1 MVITT
6 IFRFLCFG
14 LVQVL
19 LAMFV
24 ALNKHQMQLFLWPSA
39 PALQIETWLVMLM
52 ALALGVLA
60 GAGLFWVRVLAL
72 KAQIWRLNREKKHH
86 QHPDEQMP
94 ANTIPARSSSGRSSP
109 DRTAQDSA
117 PLLS

>member
-1 MVITT
+1 LDEMVITT

-14 LVQVL
+14 LVLVL

-52 ALALGVLA
+52 A
-60 GAGLFWVRVLAL
+60 LAL